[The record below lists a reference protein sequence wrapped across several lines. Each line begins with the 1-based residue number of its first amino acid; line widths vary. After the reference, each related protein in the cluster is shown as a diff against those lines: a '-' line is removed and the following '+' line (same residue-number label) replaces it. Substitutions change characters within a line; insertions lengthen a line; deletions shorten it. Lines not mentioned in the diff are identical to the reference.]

1 MFNLLIGSVI
11 TGSCDG
17 CLDAL
22 NLLANPTSAA
32 ARRRDARRAGRWSC
46 RSERAAAHR
55 L

>member
-22 NLLANPTSAA
+22 NLLANPTSLLLVGATLAALGGGPAA
-32 ARRRDARRAGRWSC
+32 ASGRRPIG
-46 RSERAAAHR
+46 
-55 L
+55 